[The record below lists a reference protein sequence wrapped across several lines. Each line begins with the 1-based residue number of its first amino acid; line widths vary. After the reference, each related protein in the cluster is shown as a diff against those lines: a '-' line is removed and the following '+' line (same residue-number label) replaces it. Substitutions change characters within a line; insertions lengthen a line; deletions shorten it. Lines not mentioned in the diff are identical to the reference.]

1 MTCQAISPTPR
12 GTALPGGAASQPRPP
27 LPPPRHLQAAPPEA
41 RTCSTEPAESLSSL
55 PLPLSPLITGH
66 RSERRSRRTEQTLID
81 FHRRAAEGRG
91 APGERAEAELGGRGG
106 GGGTNRGGTRRHPRR
121 EGVAPPG
128 RTAARP
134 PPRGRL
140 WGRWLRSPKTCR
152 WARGRLPGGQ
162 AVGGAAVCPF
172 PRRRATLVQIAAC
185 HLPDGNHHPPLQ
197 KSRQPGTAAS
207 PVVHGNRRI

>member
-106 GGGTNRGGTRRHPRR
+106 GGGHEPGRYPTASQTGGCCSPGAHSRTSPSPGPPVG
-121 EGVAPPG
+121 EVAPLPENVPVG
-128 RTAARP
+128 SGP
-134 PPRGRL
+134 PPGWAGGRRGRGL
-140 WGRWLRSPKTCR
+140 SLPATAGHPCADRGVSP
-152 WARGRLPGGQ
+152 P
-162 AVGGAAVCPF
+162 
-172 PRRRATLVQIAAC
+172 
-185 HLPDGNHHPPLQ
+185 
-197 KSRQPGTAAS
+197 
-207 PVVHGNRRI
+207 